1 MSEPPSLLVAPCSHA
16 AATHAVMT
24 WHYSHAMPAPPYVR
38 FGVWESGSFVGAV
51 IFGRGASS
59 HLMEPYGLDK
69 TQGAELVRVALR
81 AHHAPVSQIVSAAV
95 AQLKRSSPGLRLLV
109 SFADPVQGHR
119 GGIYQAMGWIYT
131 GQSSASVAYRD
142 PATGRLYHN
151 RVVSKTGLKVQYGT
165 VKRCHKTDDLEPV
178 RLPGKHRYLLPLDKG
193 MRRQIVKLSKPYP
206 RGRSVNGDAPVGL
219 TGETGS
225 IPVDRS
231 TTDKELSHEDW
242 TAAEA
247 DSAASAAR

>member
-81 AHHAPVSQIVSAAV
+81 EHRAPVSQIVAGAV
-95 AQLKRSSPGLRLLV
+95 ARLKQSSPGLRLLV

-131 GQSSASVAYRD
+131 GQSSTSMAYRD
-142 PATGRLYHN
+142 PGSGKLYHN
-151 RVVSKTGLKVQYGT
+151 RVVSRSGFRLQFGQLKQVP
-165 VKRCHKTDDLEPV
+165 KLDDLEPV
-178 RLPGKHRYLLPLDKG
+178 KMPGKHRYLLPLDKG
-193 MRRQIVKLSKPYP
+193 MRRQIAKLSKPYP
-206 RGRSVNGDAPVGL
+206 RGRSVNGDAPAVL
-219 TGETGS
+219 VGETGS

-231 TTDKELSHEDW
+231 DMREGATL
-242 TAAEA
+242 
-247 DSAASAAR
+247 